1 MLDRYIEVAKATC
14 EMMGTLR
21 KLPISKDRQLAI
33 YLQRKR
39 EEEALVDHEKAAR
52 TLLNA
57 LEVHPEL
64 PLAWPEL
71 VSPSVSRSPS
81 ARLNTKRRGLGAQQ
95 NRSGI

>member
-33 YLQRKR
+33 FLQRKR
-39 EEEALVDHEKAAR
+39 EKEAWVDHERAAR

-57 LEVHPEL
+57 LEVHPDLASAEPEARPSSISRARGARPRTL
-64 PLAWPEL
+64 P
-71 VSPSVSRSPS
+71 RS
-81 ARLNTKRRGLGAQQ
+81 LGTQEH
-95 NRSGI
+95 RSGT